1 MSLVFQILTPCT
13 SLSARRV
20 CPHPPPPPTKAG
32 GTYSPGGEG
41 GEGSIFWKTRE
52 IGLPSYSN
60 NLSTVFP
67 ISLYLYPS
75 PCHSLYVQ
83 IRSGLITATLV
94 ALIMSGVGVLWAYM
108 DTTTNN
114 NNALPSAVSNSSSL
128 STTTEFATAL
138 FNSSANSNSSLGG
151 VAGGLTAD
159 NFIMFS
165 SPPTTTDDDDD
176 DVSSTPLPLLP
187 PSMSPH
193 PLWFGAVIFVGAWI
207 SMMVSTVNGA
217 STPILVSARTS
228 SA

>member
-1 MSLVFQILTPCT
+1 MQQKILVL
-13 SLSARRV
+13 
-20 CPHPPPPPTKAG
+20 
-32 GTYSPGGEG
+32 
-41 GEGSIFWKTRE
+41 
-52 IGLPSYSN
+52 
-60 NLSTVFP
+60 P
-67 ISLYLYPS
+67 ISLYSLPS
-75 PCHSLYVQ
+75 HFLYVQ

-108 DTTTNN
+108 DTTTTTNNN
-114 NNALPSAVSNSSSL
+114 NNALPVSNSSSML
-128 STTTEFATAL
+128 SMATTTEFATAL
-138 FNSSANSNSSLGG
+138 FNRSAYSNNISLGG

-217 STPILVSARTS
+217 STPILVSASEDGRRLGGIK
-228 SA
+228 

>member
-1 MSLVFQILTPCT
+1 MYAVF
-13 SLSARRV
+13 S
-20 CPHPPPPPTKAG
+20 
-32 GTYSPGGEG
+32 
-41 GEGSIFWKTRE
+41 
-52 IGLPSYSN
+52 
-60 NLSTVFP
+60 
-67 ISLYLYPS
+67 
-75 PCHSLYVQ
+75 VQ

-114 NNALPSAVSNSSSL
+114 NTLPSAVSNSSSL

-138 FNSSANSNSSLGG
+138 FNSSVQNNSSLGV

-165 SPPTTTDDDDD
+165 SSAASPTTDDDDD

-217 STPILVSARTS
+217 STPILVSTRTWD
-228 SA
+228 